1 MQRGLVDDA
10 IAHPIIAWMER
21 YLMVCSSGE
30 TAYHVLIG
38 KLLHGIVR
46 HEGAES
52 QTRHVMLHGIIMITR
67 ECNFSGGF
75 APVLCWLLGDVENTR
90 SHFLVH

>member
-46 HEGAES
+46 HERA
-52 QTRHVMLHGIIMITR
+52 
-67 ECNFSGGF
+67 
-75 APVLCWLLGDVENTR
+75 
-90 SHFLVH
+90 